1 MPEAMRVTCRLREL
15 LLRRRHGPESLLRL
29 VESRGHEEPDEQRD
43 DAEQR
48 RVVEKDADASR
59 HAVPVQSLHTG
70 PHRGGEDDP
79 DEDQADQQPELPER
93 KRADDD
99 RHRDESD
106 DERLTGSLPE
116 IRLTTHA
123 T

>member
-1 MPEAMRVTCRLREL
+1 MPEAVRAICRILELRLR
-15 LLRRRHGPESLLRL
+15 RCTGPRASC
-29 VESRGHEEPDEQRD
+29 VWWESRGPGANCKQRD

-48 RVVEKDADASR
+48 HVVKKDADASR
-59 HAVPVQSLHTG
+59 HAVPVESFHTG

-106 DERLTGSLPE
+106 DERLTGFLPE